1 MPSVSEAAW
10 SIAVATRSCTRADS
24 NAEFQ
29 CVESASSEMRQPRR
43 PMPRLRHCRLT
54 TITAWELLFDR
65 FGVTPERPAVHAL
78 PTQPVL
84 LLYLCIMSQGDPK
97 PARKGKGEMFSRHV
111 RVHVHFAHLLFA
123 YEFFAFATRMQ
134 SLESLN

>member
-65 FGVTPERPAVHAL
+65 FGVTPERPAAHAL

-84 LLYLCIMSQGDPK
+84 LLYLCIMSQGSIDCDPK
-97 PARKGKGEMFSRHV
+97 PARKGKGEMF
-111 RVHVHFAHLLFA
+111 
-123 YEFFAFATRMQ
+123 M
-134 SLESLN
+134 